1 MSALGVGQ
9 RRKLVDTHPLRER
22 VGDKYAPSPVLDA

>member
-22 VGDKYAPSPVLDA
+22 VVGG